1 MADRRASRPS
11 RNSQSSVRSTN
22 VSGSHS
28 GVLMVGPN
36 FRVGKKIGCGNFGEL
51 RLGEPAWPSFWP
63 WVGTSILAV
72 LQTPWSVYL
81 LCSCCS
87 HVLRTYLHTPLYCV
101 LYPSIHGM
109 YIYIHT
115 CACTYIHTCIGSH
128 THYVH
133 TCPHTLTHSESH
145 THVHMCVVHVL
156 ETQTSGLL
164 LLYF

>member
-51 RLGEPAWPSFWP
+51 RLGEPAGPSFWP

-87 HVLRTYLHTPLYCV
+87 HVPRTYLHTPLYCV
-101 LYPSIHGM
+101 LYPSIHVHVH
-109 YIYIHT
+109 IYTHM
-115 CACTYIHTCIGSH
+115 CIGSH
-128 THYVH
+128 THYVQ
-133 TCPHTLTHSESH
+133 TCPHRLTHSEPH

-156 ETQTSGLL
+156 ETQASGLL
-164 LLYF
+164 LHYF

>member
-1 MADRRASRPS
+1 MNKGMAAHERDRDARERRMADRRASRPS

-51 RLGEPAWPSFWP
+51 RLGEPAGPSFWP

-101 LYPSIHGM
+101 LYPSIHVHVHIYTHMCM
-109 YIYIHT
+109 YIY
-115 CACTYIHTCIGSH
+115 
-128 THYVH
+128 
-133 TCPHTLTHSESH
+133 
-145 THVHMCVVHVL
+145 THVHRLSHTPCTYMPTH
-156 ETQTSGLL
+156 THT
-164 LLYF
+164 

>member
-1 MADRRASRPS
+1 MNKGMAAHERDRDARERRMADRRASRPS

-51 RLGEPAWPSFWP
+51 RLGEPARPSFWP

-101 LYPSIHGM
+101 LYPSIHVHVHM
-109 YIYIHT
+109 YTHMCVYIY
-115 CACTYIHTCIGSH
+115 
-128 THYVH
+128 
-133 TCPHTLTHSESH
+133 
-145 THVHMCVVHVL
+145 THVHRLSHTLCTNMPTH
-156 ETQTSGLL
+156 THT
-164 LLYF
+164 